1 MTIAERDRIL
11 GFHSGV
17 VRNVTQRELPEALAL
32 ARREPEINGFVI
44 SRIQLALVDHWRLG
58 GALWGYFIGDHLSSM
73 LFVGANIVPVNTDF
87 PARQAF
93 AGELMRTGRRSS
105 SILGNQNEVRDLWE
119 QISMYW
125 GKARAIR
132 EVQPFLSMS
141 IDPLGAIDSRVRTV
155 VAGEIDRLFPSC
167 VDMFTQEVGV
177 SPIANGGETQY
188 KHRVAEGIDSGM
200 TFAVIEN
207 DEVHF
212 KAEVGFATD
221 SVAQL
226 QGVWVNPKHRG
237 TGIAVPALGA
247 VIVAVRAKFAHTV
260 TLYVNDFNT
269 PARKTYERV
278 GFQQLSLFSTV
289 LF

>member
-44 SRIQLALVDHWRLG
+44 SRIQLGLVDHWRLG

-93 AGELMRTGRRSS
+93 ASELMRTGRRSS
-105 SILGNQNEVRDLWE
+105 SILGNQNEVLDLWE
-119 QISMYW
+119 QISLYW

-132 EVQPFLSMS
+132 EAQPFLSMN

-155 VAGEIDRLFPSC
+155 LAREIDLLFPAC
-167 VDMFTQEVGV
+167 VDMFTQEVGI
-177 SPIANGGETQY
+177 SPIANGGEIQY
-188 KHRVAEGIDSGM
+188 KRRVAQGIDLGM

-212 KAEVGFATD
+212 KAEIGFATD

-226 QGVWVNPKHRG
+226 QGVWVNPKLRG
-237 TGIAVPALGA
+237 SGIAVPALSA
-247 VIVAVRAKFAHTV
+247 VIAAVRAKFAPTV

>member
-17 VRNVTQRELPEALAL
+17 VRNVTQQELPEALAL

-73 LFVGANIVPVNTDF
+73 LFVGANIVPVNTDS

-105 SILGNQNEVRDLWE
+105 SILGNQNEVLDLWE

-132 EVQPFLSMS
+132 EAQPFLSMS

-155 VAGEIDRLFPSC
+155 VAREIDLLFPAC
-167 VDMFTQEVGV
+167 VDMFTQEVGI

-188 KHRVAEGIDSGM
+188 KRRVAEGIDSGM
-200 TFAVIEN
+200 TFAVIED

-212 KAEVGFATD
+212 KAEIGFATD

-226 QGVWVNPKHRG
+226 QGVWVNPKLRG
-237 TGIAVPALGA
+237 SGIAVPALSA

-269 PARKTYERV
+269 PARRTYERV